1 MATSTETT
9 EKVAQFDDLKD
20 GEMRQVKVGSLDV
33 LLVRVDGEYHAMGA
47 HCTHYGA
54 PLVEGVLSGKHVI
67 CPWHHAVYD
76 VTSGDHIEPP
86 GRDCLTSFAVAV
98 DGTNVNVTVLKDDK
112 ESRLPHFCKPRKGD
126 DREIGIVGAGA
137 AASMAAE
144 TLRKSGY
151 TGKITMMTYEDD
163 FPYDRPNVSKDY
175 LMGEAEPSWMPLRS
189 AKFYAD
195 HGISIVFGRRVMS
208 VDVNTKEVIF
218 DDDETRTFDM
228 LLLATGGIPRQLPV
242 PHADGAKVI
251 LLHSMNDANSII
263 ERLKNI
269 EGTPKVVV
277 VGSSFIGLEVAQSL
291 RHRGVEVAVAT
302 IDEIPFEKTL
312 GRRVGNYV
320 KDLHSNHGV
329 DFHLGA
335 EIARIEHFDRTTT
348 VVLADETRLDA
359 DLVIVGIGVRP
370 ATDYVRGIK
379 LNKDGS
385 ITVDSK
391 MQVCEGVFAA
401 GDIARFPSPQTGE
414 SIRVEHWR
422 LANQHGQ
429 IAGYNMA
436 GKETDYQE
444 VPFFWTQHY
453 GVSLRYVG
461 HAQDWDT
468 IAYEGTPESGDFI
481 AYYMKNGQ
489 TMAACGTRDHA
500 LAQIHAQYRNGQS
513 PRPPMGESSFDSAQ
527 V

>member
-1 MATSTETT
+1 MAKTSEITET
-9 EKVAQFDDLKD
+9 VAQFDDLKD
-20 GEMRQVKVGSLDV
+20 GEMKQVKVGPLDV

-47 HCTHYGA
+47 HCVHYGA
-54 PLVEGVLSGKHVI
+54 PLVDGVLSGKHVI

-86 GRDCLTSFAVAV
+86 GRDCLTSFAVAL
-98 DGTNVNVTVLKDDK
+98 DGTNVNVTVLQDGR
-112 ESRLPHFCKPRKGD
+112 ERRLPHFCKPRKGD

-144 TLRKSGY
+144 TLRKANY

-175 LMGEAEPSWMPLRS
+175 LSGEAEPSWMPLRS
-189 AKFYAD
+189 PKFYAD
-195 HGISIVFGRRVMS
+195 HGISIVFGRRVES
-208 VDVNTKEVIF
+208 VDVRTKEVTF
-218 DDDETRTFDM
+218 DDGEARTFDM

-242 PHADGAKVI
+242 PRADGAS
-251 LLHSMNDANSII
+251 LYFLRSMNDANQII
-263 ERLKNI
+263 EKLKNF
-269 EGTPKVVV
+269 EDTPRVVV
-277 VGSSFIGLEVAQSL
+277 IGSSFIGMEVAQSL
-291 RHRGVEVAVAT
+291 RRRNVDVSVVT
-302 IDEIPFEKTL
+302 MDQTPFENTL
-312 GRRVGNYV
+312 GRRVGNYI
-320 KDLHSNHGV
+320 KDLHTNHGV

-335 EIARIEHFDRTTT
+335 QISRIEHFNNTTT
-348 VVLADETRLDA
+348 VVLSDETRLDA
-359 DLVIVGIGVRP
+359 DLVVVGIGVRP
-370 ATDYVRGIK
+370 ATDYVQGVE

-401 GDIARFPSPQTGE
+401 GDIAHFPDPQTGE

-436 GKETDYQE
+436 GKATDYQE

-453 GVSLRYVG
+453 GVSFRYVG
-461 HAQDWDT
+461 YAHDWDT

-481 AYYMKNGQ
+481 AYYMKDGK
-489 TMAACGTRDHA
+489 TLAACGTRDYA
-500 LAQIHAQYRNGQS
+500 LTQIHAQYRNGQS